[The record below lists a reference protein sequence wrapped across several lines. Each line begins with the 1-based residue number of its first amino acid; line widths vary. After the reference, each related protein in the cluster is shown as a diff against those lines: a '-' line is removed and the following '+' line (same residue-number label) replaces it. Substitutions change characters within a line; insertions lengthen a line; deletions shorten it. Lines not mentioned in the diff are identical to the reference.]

1 MSDSLWVVPNV
12 VVAGLLPN
20 NPPPP
25 KVELVWL
32 VLPNSPVPD
41 DGPGVALLAVDP
53 KVPPLP
59 NVAVLLP
66 PPPNAPNPVEGLEPP
81 NRVLEVL
88 LGLLVFAKAPVDASQ
103 IMELGKSDRYAPK
116 PPDVPEVVL
125 GVPRFPNMGLA
136 AGCCC
141 WF

>member
-1 MSDSLWVVPNV
+1 MPNV
-12 VVAGLLPN
+12 AVVGLFPN

-32 VLPNSPVPD
+32 VLPNSPAPD

-53 KVPPLP
+53 KAPPLP
-59 NVAVLLP
+59 NVPVLL

-81 NRVLEVL
+81 NRVLEVFPV
-88 LGLLVFAKAPVDASQ
+88 LLVFAKAPVDGSQ
-103 IMELGKSDRYAPK
+103 ITELGQSGRYAPK
-116 PPDVPEVVL
+116 PPDVPAVVL
-125 GVPRFPNMGLA
+125 GVVRFPNMGLA